1 MEWERGLFTK
11 QHIRYERLPR
21 HIQNTGQP
29 ECPRAAWTDY
39 LRSHHQMLLPTP
51 EPLLPVLA
59 GEGRKQVQP
68 NSGKKKK
75 KKVKSPL
82 SHLLHNSMSSSPLGS
97 SSLPGCGA
105 VNFSEH
111 SKTLNYSIRP
121 AASEAMLIH
130 IAAKESTS
138 SSGPAVRIRVSASSQ
153 KDPKTLNSALFDL
166 NREAA
171 GQRRERCF
179 PSPGLGWPNS
189 APLRQKRPDPGH
201 PKFYCW
207 TPRRTHPWERG
218 RTSQDFP

>member
-1 MEWERGLFTK
+1 
-11 QHIRYERLPR
+11 
-21 HIQNTGQP
+21 
-29 ECPRAAWTDY
+29 
-39 LRSHHQMLLPTP
+39 MLLPTP

-59 GEGRKQVQP
+59 GEGRKQVQ
-68 NSGKKKK
+68 
-75 KKVKSPL
+75 
-82 SHLLHNSMSSSPLGS
+82 
-97 SSLPGCGA
+97 PGCGA

>member
-1 MEWERGLFTK
+1 MKGYRGTYRTQISRNAPGQHGQIISGLITK
-11 QHIRYERLPR
+11 CFYPHQSHCCQCLRVKGENKCNL
-21 HIQNTGQP
+21 IQ
-29 ECPRAAWTDY
+29 A
-39 LRSHHQMLLPTP
+39 
-51 EPLLPVLA
+51 
-59 GEGRKQVQP
+59 
-68 NSGKKKK
+68 KKKK